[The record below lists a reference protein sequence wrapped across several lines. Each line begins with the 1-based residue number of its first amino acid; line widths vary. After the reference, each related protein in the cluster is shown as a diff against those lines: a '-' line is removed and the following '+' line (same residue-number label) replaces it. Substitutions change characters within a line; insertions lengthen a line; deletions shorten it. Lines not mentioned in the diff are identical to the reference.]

1 MSKVFV
7 LDTNKQP
14 LNPVHPG
21 QARLLLKEGKAAV
34 FKRYPFTLILK
45 VAVESPTLEPLR
57 LKIDPGA
64 KTTGM
69 AVVNDATGEVVF
81 AAEITHRGQHIKE
94 RMDTRRA
101 KRRSRR
107 QRKTRY
113 RQPRFQNRRKREG
126 TLPPSLESR
135 VCNVFTWVRRVI
147 RLASITALSQ
157 EVVKFDTQAMQT
169 PGIEGIQYQQG
180 ERAGYE
186 VRELLLERWNRQCV
200 YCDRASLPLQV
211 EHIQSRAR
219 GGTDRLSNLTLACE
233 ACNQA
238 KGVQDIRVFL
248 QDQPERLTR
257 ILAHAREPLKD
268 AAALNA
274 TRWSLYERLQT
285 TGLPVETG
293 SGGLTKYNRSLRQL
307 PKTHWLDA
315 ATVGMSTP
323 QVLHVEQVHP
333 LIIVATG
340 HGCRQMC
347 RMDGFGFPRTSA
359 KQARRVQGFTTG
371 DVVRAVVKRGK
382 KRGTYVGRVAIR
394 SSGYFN
400 ITTKTGTIQGI
411 SYRSCHPIHRGDGY
425 TYSIQEGEGGIPPT
439 PEGAGILSPDS

>member
-7 LDTNKQP
+7 LDTNKHP

-21 QARLLLKEGKAAV
+21 LARLLLKEGKAAV
-34 FKRYPFTLILK
+34 LKRYPFTLILK
-45 VAVESPTLEPLR
+45 VAVQSPTLQPLR

-64 KTTGM
+64 STTGM
-69 AVVNDATGEVVF
+69 ALVNDATGEVVF
-81 AAEITHRGQHIKE
+81 AAEISHRGQHIKQ
-94 RMDTRRA
+94 RMDTRRTQ
-101 KRRSRR
+101 RRSRR

-113 RQPRFQNRRKREG
+113 RKPRFQNRHRRKE

-135 VCNVFTWVRRVI
+135 VCNVLTWVRRMI
-147 RLASITALSQ
+147 RLGPITALSQ
-157 EVVKFDTQAMQT
+157 ELVKFDTQAMQT
-169 PGIEGIQYQQG
+169 PGREGIQYQQG
-180 ERAGYE
+180 DHAGYE
-186 VRELLLERWNRQCV
+186 VRELLLERWNRQCA
-200 YCDRASLPLQV
+200 YCDRQQIPLQV

-219 GGTDRLSNLTLACE
+219 GGTDRLSNLTLACK

-238 KGVQDIRVFL
+238 KGRQDIRVFL
-248 QDQPERLTR
+248 QDQPERLER

-274 TRWSLYERLQT
+274 TRWALYERLQA

-315 ATVGMSTP
+315 AAVGASTP
-323 QVLHVEQVHP
+323 LALHVGQVHP
-333 LIIVATG
+333 LIIMATG
-340 HGCRQMC
+340 HGSRQMC
-347 RMDGFGFPRTSA
+347 RMDQFGFPRTSA
-359 KQARRVQGFTTG
+359 KQARRVHGFTTG
-371 DVVRAVVKRGK
+371 DLVRAVVRSGK

-400 ITTKTGTIQGI
+400 ITTKTGIIQGI
-411 SYRSCHPIHRGDGY
+411 SSRSCHLIHRGDGY
-425 TYSIQEGEGGIPPT
+425 SYSIQKGEGGIPPT
-439 PEGAGILSPDS
+439 PEGAGGMPPDS